1 MSERDLSDEERER
14 YEQQWQ
20 ELDEKVL
27 LAQILTE
34 LQQIRLSL
42 QGDRG
47 GREDASTVYECVR
60 CGARVEADERERH
73 ASGEHRAP
81 PGVVEELFK
90 EV

>member
-14 YEQQWQ
+14 YEQQW
-20 ELDEKVL
+20 EDLDEKVL
-27 LAQILTE
+27 LAQMLTE
-34 LQQIRLSL
+34 LQQIRRSL

-47 GREDASTVYECVR
+47 GREGSSEMYECVR

-81 PGVVEELFK
+81 PGVVEELFE